1 VDREQQRIGANHL
14 ESDPF
19 LNCLIN
25 INTDDSISDHQ
36 PTLTY
41 KGTLTMS
48 NQDIGNMDNT
58 DESTINT
65 QANSERTYTQRE
77 FDDHMAKMKSSVAR
91 KYEKTFAELGD
102 IEELRQLK
110 QQHEQQQLELQKK
123 RGDFDKIVADLA
135 AKKDEEIRKRD
146 EIIRNYTVDVPLVNA
161 AAQLGA
167 VNPKQV
173 QALLKPNL
181 RLGET
186 GEVEVLDEKGSPRY
200 SDKGTPLGVEDLVKE
215 FLNSNPHFRA
225 AGPTTTQGKSN
236 VGSSHEKLDISKLD
250 MKKPEHR
257 KLYAE
262 ATKK

>member
-1 VDREQQRIGANHL
+1 M
-14 ESDPF
+14 SD
-19 LNCLIN
+19 
-25 INTDDSISDHQ
+25 NT
-36 PTLTY
+36 LA
-41 KGTLTMS
+41 
-48 NQDIGNMDNT
+48 MDNT
-58 DESTINT
+58 DESSNNN
-65 QANSERTYTQRE
+65 QAENVKTYTQAE
-77 FDDHMAKMKSSVAR
+77 VDAMMARTKGAIQK

-102 IEELRQLK
+102 IDELRQLRAN
-110 QQHEQQQLELQKK
+110 HEQQQLELQKK

-215 FLNSNPHFRA
+215 FLNSNPHFKA

-236 VGSSHEKLDISKLD
+236 VSSGHEKLDLSKLD

-262 ATKK
+262 ATKKK